1 MLRPPPRSTLTD
13 TLFPYTTLFRSDVF
27 PVAPRR
33 RDGVDFIEKIDAAC
47 RFHRIDNHPKLLG
60 GFAHELRDE
69 VMKHHREERKLD
81 LAGKPVGAQRLAGT
95 GGPGKE
101 YEAAGFEAAFHK
113 FLGLTNLCHDLC
125 KFCLYRKWENYVFKA
140 LRRGRSGKEPEE

>member
-47 RFHRIDNHPKLLG
+47 RFHRIENHPKLLG

-69 VMKHHREERKLD
+69 AMKHHREERTLD
-81 LAGKPVGAQRLAGT
+81 LAGKLVSDKRLAGT
-95 GGPGKE
+95 GWPGQE
-101 YEAAGFEAAFHK
+101 DAEAG
-113 FLGLTNLCHDLC
+113 
-125 KFCLYRKWENYVFKA
+125 V
-140 LRRGRSGKEPEE
+140 